1 MKRTATL
8 AGALISLLF
17 LAACGS
23 SGGLGDILGG
33 GGSNQTSDEIRGTV
47 DYVDTANRSI
57 VMTNV
62 SGYTSMLSNSG
73 GSTVRVYYETDTPVE
88 YQGQTYRASDLERGD
103 EIAVRVE
110 QNGNNLVA
118 RSVTVL
124 RDITS
129 GTSGTSSPG
138 SNTSSIRGTVRSIDT
153 GRRTIE
159 INRDGYTNSVVT
171 VEYDPN
177 TYVTYSG
184 RTYAVADLE
193 RGDEIDL
200 RVRDLGSGR
209 WLAQDI
215 SVLRSVSG
223 SGSIGGQ
230 SSNNGTIRGTVRYV
244 DMSNRTLELESTSWI
259 SGFTTGAG
267 SSTGTRV
274 IQFGSNAGV
283 EVNGVVNNIQGLERG
298 DVVDVYVSNTSGS
311 TLFADRIVLIRDVN
325 SFR

>member
-1 MKRTATL
+1 MKGRKTTL

-33 GGSNQTSDEIRGTV
+33 GGGSNQVSDEIRGTV

-62 SGYTSMLSNSG
+62 SGYQSMLSNSG
-73 GSTVRVYYETDTPVE
+73 GNTVRVYYETNTPVE
-88 YQGQTYRASDLERGD
+88 YQGQTYRAADLERGD
-103 EIAVRVE
+103 EIAVRVDE
-110 QNGNNLVA
+110 SGNNLVA

-124 RDITS
+124 RDISTGSSSS
-129 GTSGTSSPG
+129 GSFGT
-138 SNTSSIRGTVRSIDT
+138 NIRGTVRYVDT

-177 TYVTYSG
+177 TYVTFSG
-184 RTYAVADLE
+184 RTHAVADLE
-193 RGDEIDL
+193 RGDEIDI

-215 SVLRSVSG
+215 NVVRSVSG
-223 SGSIGGQ
+223 SGSIGGS
-230 SSNNGTIRGTVRYV
+230 SSNAATIRGTVRFV
-244 DMSNRTLELESTSWI
+244 DMQRRTLELESTSWI
-259 SGFTTGAG
+259 SGFSTGAG
-267 SSTGTRV
+267 SSAGTRV

-283 EVNGVVNNIQGLERG
+283 EVNGVLNNIQGLERG
-298 DVVDVYVSNTSGS
+298 DVVDVYVSNTSSS
-311 TLFADRIVLIRDVN
+311 TLFADRIVLVRDVN